1 MADKSAHG
9 SFNDTNIP
17 QTDINVNSDTS
28 TTYSMPLN
36 ENNTQDYNSLYEK
49 IDNAIDNVEHRD
61 ERSKKNLMKLNG
73 NCFYFL
79 IFSVIKEFP
88 DYINNKFK
96 KIYYFTSIYQ

>member
-1 MADKSAHG
+1 MLDKTSLSIMADKSAHG

-36 ENNTQDYNSLYEK
+36 KNNTQDYNSLYEK

-61 ERSKKNLMKLNG
+61 ERNKKYLMKLNG
-73 NCFYFL
+73 
-79 IFSVIKEFP
+79 
-88 DYINNKFK
+88 
-96 KIYYFTSIYQ
+96 